1 MSIFLIIKGGINME
15 KLPKNLNVLYS
26 MDELQE
32 RIKEVGEKISE
43 DYKDVEEVIIVSILK
58 GAIFYTV
65 DLMKNLKMNTILDF
79 MKVSSYEG
87 TESTGIINIKQ
98 DLSTNIE
105 GKHVLIV
112 EDIVDTGRTLKRLKE
127 ELLKRNPAS
136 LKITCLMDK
145 KERREVELEADYVCF
160 EIPNKFVVGYGFDI
174 DDKYRNIPYVGYIEE

>member
-1 MSIFLIIKGGINME
+1 ME
-15 KLPKNLNVLYS
+15 NLPENLKVLYS
-26 MDELQE
+26 MEELQT
-32 RIKEVGEKISE
+32 RIREMGKQISE
-43 DYKDVEEVIIVSILK
+43 DYKGKEIVIVSILK

-65 DLMKNLKMNTILDF
+65 DLMKNLKPEVVLDF

-87 TESTGIINIKQ
+87 TESTGTINIKQ
-98 DLSTNIE
+98 DLTMDIE

-112 EDIVDTGRTLKRLKE
+112 EDIIDTGRTLNKLKE

-145 KERREVELEADYVCF
+145 KERRVVELEADYVCF
-160 EIPNKFVVGYGFDI
+160 DIPNKFVVGYGFDI

>member
-1 MSIFLIIKGGINME
+1 ME
-15 KLPKNLNVLYS
+15 NLPENLKVLYS
-26 MDELQE
+26 MEELQT
-32 RIKEVGEKISE
+32 RIREMGNQISE
-43 DYKDVEEVIIVSILK
+43 DYKGKEIVIVSILK

-65 DLMKNLKMNTILDF
+65 DLMKNLKPDVVLDF

-87 TESTGIINIKQ
+87 TESTGTINIKQ
-98 DLSTNIE
+98 DLTMDIE

-112 EDIVDTGRTLKRLKE
+112 EDIIDTGRTLKRLKE

-145 KERREVELEADYVCF
+145 KERRVVDLEADYVCF
-160 EIPNKFVVGYGFDI
+160 DIPNKFVVGYGFDI

>member
-1 MSIFLIIKGGINME
+1 ME
-15 KLPKNLNVLYS
+15 NLPENLKVLYS
-26 MDELQE
+26 MEELQT
-32 RIKEVGEKISE
+32 RIREMGNQISE
-43 DYKDVEEVIIVSILK
+43 DYKGKEIVIVSILK

-65 DLMKNLKMNTILDF
+65 DLMKNLKPDVVLDF

-87 TESTGIINIKQ
+87 TESTGTINIKQ
-98 DLSTNIE
+98 DLTMDIE

-112 EDIVDTGRTLKRLKE
+112 EDIIDTGRTLKKLKE

-145 KERREVELEADYVCF
+145 KERRVVELEADYVCF
-160 EIPNKFVVGYGFDI
+160 DIPNKFVVGYGFDI

>member
-1 MSIFLIIKGGINME
+1 ME
-15 KLPKNLNVLYS
+15 NLPENLKVLYS
-26 MDELQE
+26 MEELQT
-32 RIKEVGEKISE
+32 RIREMGNQISE
-43 DYKDVEEVIIVSILK
+43 DYKGKEIVIVSILK

-65 DLMKNLKMNTILDF
+65 DLMKNLKPDVVLDF

-87 TESTGIINIKQ
+87 TESTGTINIKQ
-98 DLSTNIE
+98 DLTMDIE

-112 EDIVDTGRTLKRLKE
+112 EDIIDNGRTLKKLKE

-145 KERREVELEADYVCF
+145 KERRVVELEADYVCF
-160 EIPNKFVVGYGFDI
+160 DIPNKFVVGYGFDI

>member
-1 MSIFLIIKGGINME
+1 ME
-15 KLPKNLNVLYS
+15 NLPENLKVLYS
-26 MDELQE
+26 MEELQT
-32 RIKEVGEKISE
+32 RIREIGNQISE
-43 DYKDVEEVIIVSILK
+43 DYKGKEIVIVSILK

-65 DLMKNLKMNTILDF
+65 DLMKNLKPDVVLDF

-87 TESTGIINIKQ
+87 TESTGTINIKQ
-98 DLSTNIE
+98 DLTMDIE

-112 EDIVDTGRTLKRLKE
+112 EDIIDTGRTLKKLKE

-145 KERREVELEADYVCF
+145 KERRVVELEADYVCF
-160 EIPNKFVVGYGFDI
+160 DIPNKFVVGYGFDI

>member
-1 MSIFLIIKGGINME
+1 ME
-15 KLPKNLNVLYS
+15 NLPENLKVLYS
-26 MDELQE
+26 MEELQT
-32 RIKEVGEKISE
+32 RIREMGNQISE
-43 DYKDVEEVIIVSILK
+43 DYKGNEIVIVSILK

-65 DLMKNLKMNTILDF
+65 DLMKNLDLEVVLDF

-87 TESTGIINIKQ
+87 TESTGTINIKQ
-98 DLSTNIE
+98 DLTMDIE

-112 EDIVDTGRTLKRLKE
+112 EDIIDTGRTLKKLKE

-145 KERREVELEADYVCF
+145 KERRVVELDADYVCF
-160 EIPNKFVVGYGFDI
+160 DIPNKFVVGYGFDI

>member
-1 MSIFLIIKGGINME
+1 ME
-15 KLPKNLNVLYS
+15 NLPENLKVLYS
-26 MDELQE
+26 MEELQT
-32 RIKEVGEKISE
+32 RIREMGKQISE
-43 DYKDVEEVIIVSILK
+43 DYKGKEIVIVSILK

-65 DLMKNLKMNTILDF
+65 DLMKNLDLEVVLDF

-87 TESTGIINIKQ
+87 TESTGTINIKQ
-98 DLSTNIE
+98 DLTMDIE

-112 EDIVDTGRTLKRLKE
+112 EDIIDTGRTLNKLKQ

-145 KERREVELEADYVCF
+145 KERRVVELEADYVCF
-160 EIPNKFVVGYGFDI
+160 DIPNKFVVGYGFDI

>member
-1 MSIFLIIKGGINME
+1 ME
-15 KLPKNLNVLYS
+15 NLPENLKVLYS
-26 MDELQE
+26 MEELQT
-32 RIKEVGEKISE
+32 RIREMGNQISE
-43 DYKDVEEVIIVSILK
+43 DYKGKEIVIVSILK

-65 DLMKNLKMNTILDF
+65 DLMKNLKPEVVLDF

-87 TESTGIINIKQ
+87 TESTGTINIKQ
-98 DLSTNIE
+98 DLTMDIE

-112 EDIVDTGRTLKRLKE
+112 EDIIDTGRTLKKLKE

-145 KERREVELEADYVCF
+145 KERRVVELEADYVCF
-160 EIPNKFVVGYGFDI
+160 DIPNKFVVGYGFDI